1 MAMLTEDLHQ
11 PAVQAPSAAD
21 GGVRRVLVAFD
32 GSPGAWAA
40 LAQGIDIAVSN
51 HALLT
56 VAGVVQEPRFLWQ
69 GPGALA
75 MPYTREGLRH
85 DLEGEML
92 RHLANARDEVPAAV
106 SVTTKVLHG
115 RAARAL
121 AAYAEQGGYDL
132 VVTGPRPS
140 GRLRRMFRGSVT
152 HGLLSCGHTSVLAVK
167 AS

>member
-1 MAMLTEDLHQ
+1 MAMLTQDLHQ
-11 PAVQAPSAAD
+11 TAVKAPSAA
-21 GGVRRVLVAFD
+21 GGSVRRVLVAFD

-40 LAQGIDIAVSN
+40 LTRGIEIAVSD

-56 VAGVVQEPRFLWQ
+56 IAGVVQEPRFLWQ

-92 RHLANARDEVPAAV
+92 RHLANARDEVPASV

-132 VVTGPRPS
+132 VVTGPRPV
-140 GRLRRMFRGSVT
+140 GRFGRMFRGSVT

>member
-1 MAMLTEDLHQ
+1 
-11 PAVQAPSAAD
+11 
-21 GGVRRVLVAFD
+21 
-32 GSPGAWAA
+32 
-40 LAQGIDIAVSN
+40 
-51 HALLT
+51 
-56 VAGVVQEPRFLWQ
+56 
-69 GPGALA
+69 

-132 VVTGPRPS
+132 VVTGPRPA
-140 GRLRRMFRGSVT
+140 GRLARLFRGSVT
-152 HGLLSCGHTSVLAVK
+152 HGLLSRGHTSVLAVK